1 MCNNSVYG
9 GIVFPSFVANSCC
22 NPCCRNSGSVG
33 GTSNSNTS
41 NRCTCTCTCNN
52 GSTGS
57 VGGTSSGNN
66 SSNTTCGCGCRRCG
80 CNSCSSGFVAGTST
94 GCSCGWLQQLQFL
107 PPLRLRELLHDLTIR
122 RPRAPLH
129 GKPSENMSQPGIPAG
144 SCLVKAGAPWYTD
157 CNLNRR

>member
-52 GSTGS
+52 GSTDYA
-57 VGGTSSGNN
+57 
-66 SSNTTCGCGCRRCG
+66 RRQRQMCIRDRRQQ
-80 CNSCSSGFVAGTST
+80 FFKHHVRLRLPPVRMQFLLVRLRRRHVHRLLLRVQQ
-94 GCSCGWLQQLQFL
+94 LQQLQFL
-107 PPLRLRELLHDLTIR
+107 PPLRLLLHDVTT
-122 RPRAPLH
+122 APSGALH
-129 GKPSENMSQPGIPAG
+129 GGLPKTGAGRISCRRLPCPSG
-144 SCLVKAGAPWYTD
+144 GAMVY
-157 CNLNRR
+157 

>member
-57 VGGTSSGNN
+57 VGGTSSGSN
-66 SSNTTCGCGCRRCG
+66 SSNTMCGLRLPPVRVQFLLVRLRRG
-80 CNSCSSGFVAGTST
+80 HVHR
-94 GCSCGWLQQLQFL
+94 LLLRVQQLQFL

-129 GKPSENMSQPGIPAG
+129 ASLPK
-144 SCLVKAGAPWYTD
+144 T
-157 CNLNRR
+157 

>member
-66 SSNTTCGCGCRRCG
+66 SSNTMCGCGCRRCG
-80 CNSCSSGFVAGTST
+80 CYST
-94 GCSCGWLQQLQFL
+94 
-107 PPLRLRELLHDLTIR
+107 T
-122 RPRAPLH
+122 
-129 GKPSENMSQPGIPAG
+129 
-144 SCLVKAGAPWYTD
+144 
-157 CNLNRR
+157 

>member
-57 VGGTSSGNN
+57 VGGTSSGSN
-66 SSNTTCGCGCRRCG
+66 SSNTMCGCGCRRCG
-80 CNSCSSGFVAGTST
+80 CNSCSSGSVAGHVHR
-94 GCSCGWLQQLQFL
+94 LLLRVQQLQFL

-122 RPRAPLH
+122 APSGALTC
-129 GKPSENMSQPGIPAG
+129 KPSENMSQPGNRLA
-144 SCLVKAGAPWYTD
+144 CLVKAGAPWYTD
-157 CNLNRR
+157 FDSE

>member
-52 GSTGS
+52 GST
-57 VGGTSSGNN
+57 
-66 SSNTTCGCGCRRCG
+66 CRRNQQRQQFFKHHVRLRLPPVRMQFLLVRLRCRH
-80 CNSCSSGFVAGTST
+80 VHRLLLRVQQ
-94 GCSCGWLQQLQFL
+94 LQQLQFL
-107 PPLRLRELLHDLTIR
+107 PPLRLLLHDVTT
-122 RPRAPLH
+122 APSGALH
-129 GKPSENMSQPGIPAG
+129 GGLPKTGAG
-144 SCLVKAGAPWYTD
+144 RISCRLLPCQSGCAMVY
-157 CNLNRR
+157 

>member
-66 SSNTTCGCGCRRCG
+66 SSNTMCGRHVHRLLLR
-80 CNSCSSGFVAGTST
+80 VQQ
-94 GCSCGWLQQLQFL
+94 LQQLQFL
-107 PPLRLRELLHDLTIR
+107 PPLRLLLHDVTT
-122 RPRAPLH
+122 APSGALH
-129 GKPSENMSQPGIPAG
+129 GGLPKTGAG
-144 SCLVKAGAPWYTD
+144 RISCRLLPCQSGCAMVY
-157 CNLNRR
+157 